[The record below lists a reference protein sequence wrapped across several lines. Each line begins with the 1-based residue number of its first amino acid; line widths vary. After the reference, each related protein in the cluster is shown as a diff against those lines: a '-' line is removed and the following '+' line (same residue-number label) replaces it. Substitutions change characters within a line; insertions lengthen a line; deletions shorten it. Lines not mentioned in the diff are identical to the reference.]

1 MTNQN
6 APVISFEG
14 YRIANLEYKAYS
26 EENFIKRSSEV
37 DMTKFKVEISM
48 DFENR
53 ISQIKITVNFANEKN
68 LQIGLLTFLGQFKI
82 GDAVTDEEE
91 ARKYLLTNGTAI
103 MFPYVRSLVSMITAL
118 DKGDVTVLPTFN
130 FSSGFQEE

>member
-1 MTNQN
+1 
-6 APVISFEG
+6 
-14 YRIANLEYKAYS
+14 
-26 EENFIKRSSEV
+26 
-37 DMTKFKVEISM
+37 M